1 MLKSGGSLNSR
12 HLNRMLLSLAAVFA
26 LASTLSAQ
34 PPAEYHLLHKYQFG
48 AAPGSSREYFDYM
61 FFDPESSRLYLS
73 HGTEVLVVNADT
85 GKEVGKISGLKLS
98 HGIAVAHDFGRGFVS
113 DGEQGKAII
122 FDLKTLKVVGE
133 ANAAPDADC
142 IIYDPASK
150 HIFTFNGDSKN
161 ATAIDPA
168 TGNPVGTIDLGG
180 GPEFAVA
187 DGQGMIYNN
196 LEDKSEVLAI
206 DSRNLQVKSRW
217 PIAPAGAPAPIA
229 MDREHRRLF
238 VAGREP
244 AILVVMNADDGKV
257 VQSFPISNGADADVF
272 DPRSGLVFVSTR
284 EGWVHI
290 FHEDSPDHFS
300 EAGKVKTELGA
311 KTMAYDP
318 KSDRIFVDTA
328 NFEKPPQPTKE
339 HPHPRP
345 RAVPGTFQ
353 LLEYGR

>member
-1 MLKSGGSLNSR
+1 MK
-12 HLNRMLLSLAAVFA
+12 LNRYSFIAAALFAVNALAAA
-26 LASTLSAQ
+26 TIT
-34 PPAEYHLLHKYQFG
+34 YHLANTYKFA
-48 AAPGSSREYFDYM
+48 AAPGGREYFDYITL
-61 FFDPESSRLYLS
+61 DPGSSRLYLT

-85 GKEVGKISGLKLS
+85 GAEEGKISGLKLS
-98 HGIAVAHDFGRGFVS
+98 HGVAVVPDLGRGFIS
-113 DGEQGKAII
+113 DGAQGKAII

-150 HIFTFNGDSKN
+150 RVFTFNGDSHN
-161 ATAIDPA
+161 ATAIDPS
-168 TGNPVGTIDLGG
+168 TGKDVGTIELGG
-180 GPEFAVA
+180 APEFAVA

-229 MDREHRRLF
+229 MDRAHRRLF

-244 AILVVMNADDGKV
+244 AMMVVMNADTGKV
-257 VQSFPISNGADADVF
+257 IQSFPISDGADAEVYDAKT
-272 DPRSGLVFVSTR
+272 GLIFVSTR

-290 FHEDSPDHFS
+290 FHEDSPDQYS
-300 EAGKVKTELGA
+300 EAGKVKTEFGA

-318 KSDRIFVDTA
+318 ETQHIFTDTA
-328 NFEKPPQPTKE
+328 DFEKAPEPTKE

-345 RAVPGTFQ
+345 RPVPGTFR
-353 LLEYGR
+353 LLVYAW

>member
-1 MLKSGGSLNSR
+1 MKPSF
-12 HLNRMLLSLAAVFA
+12 LNRTLFIAGLLVLSAFA
-26 LASTLSAQ
+26 ASTI
-34 PPAEYHLLHKYQFG
+34 EYHLANTVKFS
-48 AAPGSSREYFDYM
+48 AAPGGREYFDYIT
-61 FFDPESSRLYLS
+61 FDPDSRRLFLS
-73 HGTEVLVVNADT
+73 HGTEVVVVNADS
-85 GKEVGKISGLKLS
+85 GKEEGKISGLKQS
-98 HGIAVAHDFGRGFVS
+98 HGVAVVPEAGRGFIS
-113 DGEQGKAII
+113 DGAEGKAII

-150 HIFTFNGDSKN
+150 HVFTFNGDSKS

-168 TGNPVGTIDLGG
+168 TGKDVGTVDLGG

-187 DGQGMIYNN
+187 DGHGMIYNN

-206 DSRNLQVKSRW
+206 DSRSLTVKSRW

-244 AILVVMNADDGKV
+244 AMLVVMNADDGKV
-257 VQSFPISNGADADVF
+257 IQSFPISSGADADVY
-272 DPRSGLVFVSTR
+272 DPKSGLIFVSTR

-290 FHEDSPDHFS
+290 FHEDSADHYS

-318 KSDRIFVDTA
+318 KDDHIFVDTA
-328 NFEKPPQPTKE
+328 EFGKPPAPTAD

-345 RAVPGTFQ
+345 ATIPGTFH
-353 LLEYGR
+353 LLVYSR

>member
-1 MLKSGGSLNSR
+1 MKSKSC
-12 HLNRMLLSLAAVFA
+12 NRTLMVAALLALSALAA
-26 LASTLSAQ
+26 TTMN
-34 PPAEYHLLHKYQFG
+34 YHLANTYKFG
-48 AAPGSSREYFDYM
+48 AAAGGGEYFDYITL
-61 FFDPESSRLYLS
+61 DPESRRVYLS

-85 GKEVGKISGLKLS
+85 GKEEGKISGLKRS
-98 HGIAVAHDFGRGFVS
+98 HGVAVVPDLGRGFIS
-113 DGEQGKAII
+113 DGEQGKAVI
-122 FDLKTLKVVGE
+122 FDLRTLKVVGQ
-133 ANAAPDADC
+133 ADAASDADC

-150 HIFTFNGDSKN
+150 RVFTFNGDSHS

-168 TGNPVGTIDLGG
+168 TGKNVGSVDLGG

-206 DSRNLQVKSRW
+206 DSRNLQVKSHW

-244 AILVVMNADDGKV
+244 AMLVVMNADDGKV
-257 VQSFPISNGADADVF
+257 IQSFPISGGADADVY
-272 DPRSGLVFVSTR
+272 DPTSSLVFVSTR

-290 FHEDSPDHFS
+290 FHEDSPDHYS

-318 KSDRIFVDTA
+318 KTKRIFVDTA
-328 NFEKPPQPTKE
+328 EFEKPPAPTKE

-345 RAVPGTFQ
+345 VPVPGTFH
-353 LLEYGR
+353 LLVYNP